1 MIVRIDPELATP
13 LYEQIASA
21 VEAEV
26 SAGRLAPGDGLPA
39 ARHLAAALEV
49 NMHTVLKAYQRL
61 QVAGVIEV
69 RRGRSGA
76 VVAQSAPSV
85 DNEPDPGLTSMI
97 DALVKRAKEEGMQR
111 KRLLER
117 IGESW

>member
-21 VEAEV
+21 IEVEVAT
-26 SAGRLAPGDGLPA
+26 GRLVPGDGLPA
-39 ARHLAAALEV
+39 ARHLAAALDV

-76 VVAQSAPSV
+76 VVARSAPA
-85 DNEPDPGLTSMI
+85 DEPDSGLTSMI
-97 DALVKRAKEEGMQR
+97 DALVKRAKEDGIQR

>member
-21 VEAEV
+21 VEAQV
-26 SAGRLAPGDGLPA
+26 SAGRLAPGDSLPA
-39 ARHLAAALEV
+39 ARHLAAALDV

-61 QVAGVIEV
+61 KVAGVIEV
-69 RRGRSGA
+69 RRGRAGA
-76 VVAQSAPSV
+76 VVGQGAPSGSGT
-85 DNEPDPGLTSMI
+85 DPGLTSMI
-97 DALVKRAKEEGMQR
+97 DALVKRAKAEGIQR

-117 IGESW
+117 IAESW